1 MREVFWEQEAQEPF
15 EMKDISRILPCHLSP
30 DMKNPALGPEP
41 AGGIIIPGITAVSE
55 ALTRDPRLQP

>member
-1 MREVFWEQEAQEPF
+1 
-15 EMKDISRILPCHLSP
+15 MKDISRILPCHLSP